1 MGLTNRTLRIE
12 ITVKDALLAHVVNGH
27 EMTLYNMNGEIVGS
41 WNSAY
46 KNYMF
51 KGLDVG
57 TYIITD
63 NQNPNKRTQISV
75 IDTVD
80 IQHEVYRIWTNID
93 TVIVVVAVV
102 SVLLIFGIIGWIF
115 HKKRNVRKNTDG

>member
-1 MGLTNRTLRIE
+1 
-12 ITVKDALLAHVVNGH
+12 
-27 EMTLYNMNGEIVGS
+27 
-41 WNSAY
+41 
-46 KNYMF
+46 MF

-93 TVIVVVAVV
+93 TAIVIVVVV
-102 SVLLIFGIIGWIF
+102 SVLLILGIVGWIF